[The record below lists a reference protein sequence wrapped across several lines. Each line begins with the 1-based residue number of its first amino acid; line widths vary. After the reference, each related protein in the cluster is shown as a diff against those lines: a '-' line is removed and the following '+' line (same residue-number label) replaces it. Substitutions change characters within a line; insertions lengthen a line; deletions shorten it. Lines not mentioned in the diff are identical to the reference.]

1 MAAKAKAG
9 QSGTVRRE
17 SKPKRTSIGH
27 GHRKLSSLKKRGK
40 YRGQGHG

>member
-1 MAAKAKAG
+1 MAKAKTGQAG
-9 QSGTVRRE
+9 TLRRE
-17 SKPKRTSIGH
+17 PKPKRTSIGH